1 MTVKMINDT
10 LSTDREL
17 IVRNGKLYWQY
28 FNGEIKPYENSDY
41 LPEDIE
47 DTL

>member
-1 MTVKMINDT
+1 MRDKT
-10 LSTDREL
+10 LDPDREL

-28 FNGEIKPYENSDY
+28 SNGKIEPYENSDY